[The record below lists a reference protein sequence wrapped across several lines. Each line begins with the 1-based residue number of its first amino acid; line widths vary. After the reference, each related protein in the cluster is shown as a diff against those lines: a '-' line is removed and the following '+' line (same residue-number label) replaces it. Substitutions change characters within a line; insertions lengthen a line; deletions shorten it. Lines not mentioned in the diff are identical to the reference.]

1 MQMLFSNN
9 SIQAAL
15 EGERKRMLLI
25 AREQAGG
32 KMGRWVHSMVPFRN
46 QACGA
51 ASRGDD
57 IKRRVQYIQFKVAE
71 TTAWQKNTIA
81 L

>member
-1 MQMLFSNN
+1 MGLRPKTGVCVRQGQKWALHVEKQLMQMMFSNN

-32 KMGRWVHSMVPFRN
+32 QMGRWVHSVLPFRN
-46 QACGA
+46 
-51 ASRGDD
+51 
-57 IKRRVQYIQFKVAE
+57 
-71 TTAWQKNTIA
+71 
-81 L
+81 

>member
-1 MQMLFSNN
+1 MQMMFSNN

-32 KMGRWVHSMVPFRN
+32 QMGRWVHSMLPFRSVVVD
-46 QACGA
+46 AY
-51 ASRGDD
+51 
-57 IKRRVQYIQFKVAE
+57 VFFKTAE
-71 TTAWQKNTIA
+71 TTA
-81 L
+81 